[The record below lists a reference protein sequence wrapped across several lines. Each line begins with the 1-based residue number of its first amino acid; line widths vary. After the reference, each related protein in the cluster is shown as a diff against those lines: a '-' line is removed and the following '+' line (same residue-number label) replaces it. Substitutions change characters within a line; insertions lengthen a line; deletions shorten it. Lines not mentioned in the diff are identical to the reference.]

1 MGAWASLP
9 SLPGSLLNWVWC
21 KCWSMSQ
28 GFSYYWPWCCY
39 DTPVHPT
46 KASLLWSIGRGECS
60 SQTCPYFSTP
70 NIVFSLFVLDK
81 KVLKYFKPS
90 PSNAQPPNWVSP
102 LHFRSSCES
111 CCIWYPS
118 HPSHAKRP
126 TFDQLPH
133 FPKPS
138 PTCWTGKYKI
148 DYGTVCLPIWG
159 SILRPLL
166 IRFDQQSSPPLGVM
180 LSEYAGWHMAG
191 VTRDKGVN
199 AAQLPLHDYNLAS
212 ISPHHI
218 CSSLSCLP
226 CLSNS
231 YVLHWVILL
240 SRQMLKS
247 EY

>member
-1 MGAWASLP
+1 MLSLP
-9 SLPGSLLNWVWC
+9 TGVVHYTSEVLVKVPAFGILLILLIPLMLSIPPLTSFLISL
-21 KCWSMSQ
+21 M
-28 GFSYYWPWCCY
+28 Y
-39 DTPVHPT
+39 
-46 KASLLWSIGRGECS
+46 
-60 SQTCPYFSTP
+60 
-70 NIVFSLFVLDK
+70 
-81 KVLKYFKPS
+81 
-90 PSNAQPPNWVSP
+90 
-102 LHFRSSCES
+102 
-111 CCIWYPS
+111 
-118 HPSHAKRP
+118 
-126 TFDQLPH
+126 
-133 FPKPS
+133 
-138 PTCWTGKYKI
+138 WTGKYKI

-159 SILRPLL
+159 SISRPLL